1 MRTPLIRCALYTRK
15 SSDEGLDQA
24 FNSLDA
30 QREACAA
37 YVLSQTG
44 EGWSALSDCYDDGG
58 ISGATL
64 ERPAMQRLMADIGRG
79 SVDIVVV
86 YKIDRLTRSLADF
99 ARLVEL
105 FDKHSVSFVS
115 VTQAFNTTTSM
126 GRLMLNVLLSFA
138 QFEREVTGERIR
150 DKIAASKARGC
161 WMGGIPPLGY
171 DPPAPGAERFLVA
184 NEAEAL
190 TIRHIFTRYLSL
202 GSVHRLE
209 RELRSVGIV
218 SKVHVTLTGKRLGGL
233 SISRGALFHLLRNPV
248 YSGKIVHKDNV
259 HDGGHSAIVPCEL
272 FAAVQTMLDANAR
285 RHRSKRTRA
294 AAHCLTGRLF
304 DASGQPMSPTFS
316 HGASGK
322 VYRYYVSAP
331 LQQGHTTDPQMA
343 GNQRLS
349 ADALEGLVTAAVER
363 LLGHDALHLV
373 TRVEVNLCRLVL
385 VVPRKLRGAVVARL
399 TPDEIADPDGA
410 KLRITVPVVIPRR
423 GGRTT
428 IEKSSAHHATRRDP
442 TLIKALRTAH
452 HLITRDR
459 LGHPTTDRPL
469 TKYQRRLVRLA
480 FLAPDLQAAILGGR
494 QPAALSLEQLM
505 HRGIDPD
512 WNVQRRELA
521 GEGSAAS
528 VGLACGTTASAIP
541 ARL

>member
-1 MRTPLIRCALYTRK
+1 MKMPSIRCALYTRK

-44 EGWSALSDCYDDGG
+44 EGWNALPDRYDDGG

-64 ERPAMQRLMADIGRG
+64 DRPGLQRLMADIARRR
-79 SVDIVVV
+79 VETVVV

-105 FDKHSVSFVS
+105 FEKHGVSFVS

-150 DKIAASKARGC
+150 DKIAASKAKGY

-171 DPPAPGAERFLVA
+171 DPPAPGAERFLVI
-184 NEAEAL
+184 NETEAL
-190 TIRHIFTRYLSL
+190 TIRHIFNRYLSL
-202 GSVHRLE
+202 GSVHQLE
-209 RELRSVGIV
+209 RELRSAGIV
-218 SKVHVTLTGKRLGGL
+218 SKVHVTLTGKQLGGL
-233 SISRGALFHLLRNPV
+233 PISRGALFHLLRNPV
-248 YSGKIVHKDNV
+248 YTGRIVHKDNV
-259 HDGGHSAIVPCEL
+259 HDGGHPAIVPSEL
-272 FAAVQTMLDANAR
+272 FAAVQTMLDGNAR

-294 AAHCLTGRLF
+294 AAHRLTGRLF
-304 DASGQPMSPTFS
+304 DASGHPMSPTFS

-331 LQQGHTTDPQMA
+331 LQQGHKA
-343 GNQRLS
+343 EWQRDGIHRLG
-349 ADALEGLVTAAVER
+349 ADALEGLVNAAVER
-363 LLGHDALHLV
+363 LLGDDALHLV
-373 TRVEVNLCRLVL
+373 TRVEVHLCRLVL

-399 TPDEIADPDGA
+399 ATDEIADPDGEQ
-410 KLRITVPVVIPRR
+410 LRITVPVIMPRR
-423 GGRTT
+423 GGRTA
-428 IEKSSAHHATRRDP
+428 IEKSSAHHANRFDP

-452 HLITRDR
+452 RLITRDR
-459 LGHPTTDRPL
+459 FGHPTTDRPL

-494 QPAALSLEQLM
+494 QPADMSLEQLIKG
-505 HRGIDPD
+505 RIDPD
-512 WNVQRRELA
+512 WSVQRRDLVGKSGDA
-521 GEGSAAS
+521 SVGVACGSAA
-528 VGLACGTTASAIP
+528 
-541 ARL
+541 